1 VHGRGAT
8 LAEIGLLCLCLVDAL
23 GKESGV
29 LSLDIIVSI
38 LFYPCRA
45 RISTYSS
52 ILGLLRVAALERN
65 AMTLVLET
73 LWGNQALDLWCLG
86 VWLLA
91 LTLWLNL
98 AADDELANLVEEFPL
113 AGILTLCTVCTDR
126 R

>member
-1 VHGRGAT
+1 MPLPRGRAWQGERRT
-8 LAEIGLLCLCLVDAL
+8 Q
-23 GKESGV
+23 SGYYQYFI
-29 LSLDIIVSI
+29 D
-38 LFYPCRA
+38 PGREK
-45 RISTYSS
+45 ISTYSS
-52 ILGLLRVAALERN
+52 ILGLLGVAALERN
-65 AMTLVLET
+65 AVALVLET